1 MRLYLSTTLLTLTWF
16 SVLNALGTLM
26 AWAAFETV
34 RRRTA
39 AAGRAPGPQ
48 TLFAIRMLP
57 LALASVFAFGIFLPV
72 HWAAESREGTEYFG
86 GMLYAVAG
94 ISVLLL
100 VRSTTRIVS
109 AMRACRALRRS
120 WPAPAATMVEDG
132 SMPGMSLAGIFRTKV
147 MVGRPVLDTLSKDE
161 LEVAVAH
168 EIAHQR
174 SRDNLKRFAM
184 FASADFFG
192 FTGSARQL
200 EQMWNVGV
208 ECDADAVAVNGDPK
222 RAANLA
228 SALLK
233 VARLGGAATHVPSSP
248 LWSTF
253 YQAALLEL
261 RVRRLVTGTS
271 TPSSSPLLPAVLL
284 SIMTVSVYAAWTTG
298 LSEAVHEVSEIL
310 VRLVP

>member
-1 MRLYLSTTLLTLTWF
+1 
-16 SVLNALGTLM
+16 
-26 AWAAFETV
+26 
-34 RRRTA
+34 
-39 AAGRAPGPQ
+39 
-48 TLFAIRMLP
+48 
-57 LALASVFAFGIFLPV
+57 
-72 HWAAESREGTEYFG
+72 
-86 GMLYAVAG
+86 
-94 ISVLLL
+94 
-100 VRSTTRIVS
+100 
-109 AMRACRALRRS
+109 
-120 WPAPAATMVEDG
+120 MVEDG